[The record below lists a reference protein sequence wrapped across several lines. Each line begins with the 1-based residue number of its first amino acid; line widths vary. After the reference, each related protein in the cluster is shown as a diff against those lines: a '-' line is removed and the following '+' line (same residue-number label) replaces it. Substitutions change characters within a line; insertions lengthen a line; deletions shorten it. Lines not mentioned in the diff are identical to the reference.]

1 MLLAR
6 LTFLPHLSEIA
17 APQYQSF
24 RSTITLEIFASPVTF
39 CLTKMI
45 M

>member
-1 MLLAR
+1 MLLAG
-6 LTFLPHLSEIA
+6 LTHSSHLSEIT

-24 RSTITLEIFASPVTF
+24 RSPITLYIFLPPVTF
-39 CLTKMI
+39 CLTKVI

>member
-1 MLLAR
+1 MLLAG
-6 LTFLPHLSEIA
+6 LTSPLHLSEIA
-17 APQYQSF
+17 ALQYQSF

-39 CLTKMI
+39 CLTKVI